1 MFAVGRLVGI
11 SYSTADLR
19 AQVFFTDPTPFIFT
33 GRLVSAFLGS
43 LSVPLAAM
51 IARRLSLSW
60 RSALLVGLMVCLLPV
75 DVSYSHIGKSDPA
88 TATAIL
94 LLAWLVLCKLDEPD
108 TRGVDALIGFAS
120 ALAFSFKQTS
130 MVLVL
135 MLIAGMVVLSW
146 RNRIPRHGSHTGS

>member
-1 MFAVGRLVGI
+1 
-11 SYSTADLR
+11 
-19 AQVFFTDPTPFIFT
+19 
-33 GRLVSAFLGS
+33 
-43 LSVPLAAM
+43 M

-75 DVSYSHIGKSDPA
+75 DVFYSHIGKSDTA

-108 TRGVDALIGFAS
+108 MRGVDALIGFAS
-120 ALAFSFKQTS
+120 ALTFSFKPTS

-146 RNRIPRHGSHTGS
+146 RNRIPRHGSHHRLLIAAVVAILAWITMNIGILLDPKNFLEYQGLLRTMLARA